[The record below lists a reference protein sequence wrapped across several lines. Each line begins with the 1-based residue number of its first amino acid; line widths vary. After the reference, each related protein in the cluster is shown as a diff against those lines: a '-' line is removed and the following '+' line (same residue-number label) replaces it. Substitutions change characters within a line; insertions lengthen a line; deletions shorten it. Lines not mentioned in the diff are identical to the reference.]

1 MMNHRIFGNWIR
13 GVAMALAGL
22 TAMLLPG
29 FGALATDRVTLKD
42 GTVYTGEVTKEL
54 DGYIFFNAKV
64 GGIDRAMTF
73 SPAQIT
79 KLERDIK
86 DSGESDANTKSEA
99 SPTIVATPVAA
110 APSGTPSGGRKV
122 PKAAVITLGGGGD
135 KDMVGVYMTAETLR
149 RAIPEL
155 ERELGTDKSGVV
167 VFRVNSGG
175 GMLLEIQKLSDVI
188 HNEYK
193 PRFRVVA
200 WIHYAI
206 SAAAMTS
213 HCIEEIYFTSQGS
226 YGACTGWF
234 GQLQAVKGL
243 ELEEVL
249 ESMRKISARGNHDP
263 KIMRSMQIQEPL
275 SATID
280 ANGDVHYFQ
289 DLTSGDII
297 VNREKEILT
306 FDDKLAAKVK
316 FSRGTAD
323 TLEELTK
330 LMGYQELEWVGERV
344 KDVPWP
350 VCRAEKMQ
358 MDYRDQVKRDEDNT
372 NNYWASYQ
380 RALEAAR
387 AAQTRDDRGLFVG
400 RARAAFN
407 NLKNMVKNNPNFR
420 LTIFNMLEEQWKDF
434 VDEQEKIMRDLMR

>member
-1 MMNHRIFGNWIR
+1 MTTRRLLMNWFRR
-13 GVAMALAGL
+13 SAVALAMGVAA
-22 TAMLLPG
+22 LLPA
-29 FGALATDRVTLKD
+29 FSAFATDRVTLKD
-42 GTVYTGEVTKEL
+42 GTVYSGEVTKEL

-73 SPAQIT
+73 SPAQIS
-79 KLERDIK
+79 KLERDVK
-86 DSGESDANTKSEA
+86 DGEA
-99 SPTIVATPVAA
+99 SPSPTAA
-110 APSGTPSGGRKV
+110 APVAIATPAAAPAAAPGSGRKV
-122 PKAAVITLGGGGD
+122 PKAAVITLGEGGD

-149 RAIPEL
+149 RAIPDL

-193 PRFRVVA
+193 SRFRVVA

-226 YGACTGWF
+226 YGACTGWS
-234 GQLQAVKGL
+234 GQLVAMKGL
-243 ELEEVL
+243 GLEEVL
-249 ESMRKISARGNHDP
+249 EAMRKISARGQHDP
-263 KIMRSMQIQEPL
+263 RIMRSMQIQEPL

-280 ANGDVHYFQ
+280 ANGDVHFFQ

-297 VNREKEILT
+297 VNRDKEILT

-323 TLEELTK
+323 TLEDLAK

-344 KDVPWP
+344 KNVPWP

-372 NNYWASYQ
+372 NNYWTSYQ
-380 RALEAAR
+380 RAIEAAR
-387 AAQTRDDRGLFVG
+387 AAQNRDDCGLFAG
-400 RARAAFN
+400 RAREAFTKI
-407 NLKNMVKNNPNFR
+407 KNMVKNNPNFR
-420 LTIFNMLEEQWKDF
+420 LTIFGMLEEQWKDW
-434 VDEQEKIMRDLMR
+434 VDEQEKIMRTLCR